1 MVLTLIFFLL
11 LVNKKYGNE
20 NKRNLNK
27 DGTKIFIIIQ
37 IVFME
42 QWLFL
47 RVSKVYQ
54 WEAEQF
60 DGSSVDFFFWKKI
73 QTNKQI
79 GPSSTKRTIDVLTYS
94 GKWRLNSLKNIK

>member
-1 MVLTLIFFLL
+1 MVLTLVFFLL

-20 NKRNLNK
+20 NKRNPNK
-27 DGTKIFIIIQ
+27 DRKIFIIIQ

-54 WEAEQF
+54 
-60 DGSSVDFFFWKKI
+60 
-73 QTNKQI
+73 
-79 GPSSTKRTIDVLTYS
+79 
-94 GKWRLNSLKNIK
+94 

>member
-11 LVNKKYGNE
+11 LVNTKYGNE

-54 WEAEQF
+54 
-60 DGSSVDFFFWKKI
+60 
-73 QTNKQI
+73 
-79 GPSSTKRTIDVLTYS
+79 
-94 GKWRLNSLKNIK
+94 

>member
-11 LVNKKYGNE
+11 KNNGNE

-47 RVSKVYQ
+47 RVSKEYQ
-54 WEAEQF
+54 
-60 DGSSVDFFFWKKI
+60 
-73 QTNKQI
+73 
-79 GPSSTKRTIDVLTYS
+79 
-94 GKWRLNSLKNIK
+94 

>member
-1 MVLTLIFFLL
+1 MVLTLIFFWL

-20 NKRNLNK
+20 NKRNMNK
-27 DGTKIFIIIQ
+27 DGKIFIVIQ

-54 WEAEQF
+54 
-60 DGSSVDFFFWKKI
+60 
-73 QTNKQI
+73 
-79 GPSSTKRTIDVLTYS
+79 
-94 GKWRLNSLKNIK
+94 

>member
-1 MVLTLIFFLL
+1 MVLTLVFFLL

-20 NKRNLNK
+20 NKRNPNN
-27 DGTKIFIIIQ
+27 DGKIFIIIQ

-79 GPSSTKRTIDVLTYS
+79 GPSSTKGTVDVLTYS

>member
-27 DGTKIFIIIQ
+27 DGKIFIVIQ

-54 WEAEQF
+54 WDAEQF

-79 GPSSTKRTIDVLTYS
+79 GPSSTKGTVDVLTYS
-94 GKWRLNSLKNIK
+94 GKRRLNSLKNIK

>member
-1 MVLTLIFFLL
+1 MVLTLVFFLL

-20 NKRNLNK
+20 NKRNPNK
-27 DGTKIFIIIQ
+27 DGKIFIIIQ

-54 WEAEQF
+54 
-60 DGSSVDFFFWKKI
+60 
-73 QTNKQI
+73 
-79 GPSSTKRTIDVLTYS
+79 
-94 GKWRLNSLKNIK
+94 

>member
-1 MVLTLIFFLL
+1 MVLTLVFFLL

-20 NKRNLNK
+20 NKRNPNK
-27 DGTKIFIIIQ
+27 DGKIFIIIQ

-60 DGSSVDFFFWKKI
+60 DGSSVDFFFLEK
-73 QTNKQI
+73 
-79 GPSSTKRTIDVLTYS
+79 
-94 GKWRLNSLKNIK
+94 NSN

>member
-20 NKRNLNK
+20 NKRNMNK
-27 DGTKIFIIIQ
+27 DGKIFIIIQ

-54 WEAEQF
+54 LEAEQF

-79 GPSSTKRTIDVLTYS
+79 GPSSTKGTVDVLTFS

>member
-20 NKRNLNK
+20 NKRNMNK
-27 DGTKIFIIIQ
+27 DGKIFIIIQ

-54 WEAEQF
+54 WETEQF
-60 DGSSVDFFFWKKI
+60 DGSSVDFFFGKKF
-73 QTNKQI
+73 K
-79 GPSSTKRTIDVLTYS
+79 LTSKLAHRLQKERLMYLLTVES
-94 GKWRLNSLKNIK
+94 GDWIH

>member
-11 LVNKKYGNE
+11 LVNKKYSNE
-20 NKRNLNK
+20 NKRNMNK
-27 DGTKIFIIIQ
+27 DGKIFIVIQ

-54 WEAEQF
+54 
-60 DGSSVDFFFWKKI
+60 
-73 QTNKQI
+73 
-79 GPSSTKRTIDVLTYS
+79 
-94 GKWRLNSLKNIK
+94 

>member
-60 DGSSVDFFFWKKI
+60 DGSSVDFFFGKKF
-73 QTNKQI
+73 K
-79 GPSSTKRTIDVLTYS
+79 LTSKLAHRLQRERLMYLLTVES
-94 GKWRLNSLKNIK
+94 GDWIH

>member
-1 MVLTLIFFLL
+1 MVLTLVFFLL

-20 NKRNLNK
+20 NKRNPNN
-27 DGTKIFIIIQ
+27 DGKIFIIIQ

-54 WEAEQF
+54 
-60 DGSSVDFFFWKKI
+60 
-73 QTNKQI
+73 
-79 GPSSTKRTIDVLTYS
+79 
-94 GKWRLNSLKNIK
+94 

>member
-1 MVLTLIFFLL
+1 MVLTLVFFLL

-47 RVSKVYQ
+47 RMSKVYQ
-54 WEAEQF
+54 
-60 DGSSVDFFFWKKI
+60 
-73 QTNKQI
+73 
-79 GPSSTKRTIDVLTYS
+79 
-94 GKWRLNSLKNIK
+94 

>member
-11 LVNKKYGNE
+11 LVNTKYGNE

-27 DGTKIFIIIQ
+27 DGKIFIIIQ

-54 WEAEQF
+54 
-60 DGSSVDFFFWKKI
+60 
-73 QTNKQI
+73 
-79 GPSSTKRTIDVLTYS
+79 
-94 GKWRLNSLKNIK
+94 

>member
-11 LVNKKYGNE
+11 KNNGNE

-47 RVSKVYQ
+47 RVSKEYQ

-60 DGSSVDFFFWKKI
+60 DGSSVDFFFGKKF
-73 QTNKQI
+73 K
-79 GPSSTKRTIDVLTYS
+79 LTSKLAHRLQRERLMYLLTVES
-94 GKWRLNSLKNIK
+94 GDWIH

>member
-11 LVNKKYGNE
+11 LVNKKCGNE
-20 NKRNLNK
+20 NKRNMNK
-27 DGTKIFIIIQ
+27 DGKIFIVIQ

-54 WEAEQF
+54 
-60 DGSSVDFFFWKKI
+60 
-73 QTNKQI
+73 
-79 GPSSTKRTIDVLTYS
+79 
-94 GKWRLNSLKNIK
+94 

>member
-1 MVLTLIFFLL
+1 MKSRYGFNSNFFLL
-11 LVNKKYGNE
+11 LVNTKYGNE

-54 WEAEQF
+54 
-60 DGSSVDFFFWKKI
+60 
-73 QTNKQI
+73 
-79 GPSSTKRTIDVLTYS
+79 
-94 GKWRLNSLKNIK
+94 